1 MQDVNP
7 DLWCQKSW
15 ASFRTC
21 RSECRVQAWAQEL
34 HTCMPILKS
43 KQTWGLL
50 SHSGK
55 RRTCLRKV
63 HLHRMIIKINVRTSG
78 RKGNGKPEFCR
89 RLARTISPWDLRRA
103 RPFSCS
109 SFISALTQDPWR
121 GQQEVCERERE
132 RWILSSA
139 MIKVILWDI
148 WAQSVYQPWRVF
160 REQEQRWWKALRDK
174 QRMGGRRWM
183 TNFHISLSHSLPLF
197 PLFLFYL
204 SSLLHPPCGLLPLW
218 LASAGKKSWSLVLAG
233 NPQHAHCLLWLGL
246 VKGALCSRDDT
257 GFLPVFF
264 TPKSNWPF
272 PAVLHLLWRK

>member
-160 REQEQRWWKALRDK
+160 RERAEMVESFERQTED
-174 QRMGGRRWM
+174 GREAVDDE
-183 TNFHISLSHSLPLF
+183 LSHLSLPLPSSIPPF
-197 PLFLFYL
+197 FYFTSPP
-204 SSLLHPPCGLLPLW
+204 SSTHPVASSRCDSHLL
-218 LASAGKKSWSLVLAG
+218 GKKADL
-233 NPQHAHCLLWLGL
+233 
-246 VKGALCSRDDT
+246 
-257 GFLPVFF
+257 
-264 TPKSNWPF
+264 
-272 PAVLHLLWRK
+272 